1 MTGKQTGWMNER
13 EKNEQTIEEPANELS
28 KERIVKRVNKQMN
41 KCMND
46 RLNVVRA
53 NPKIEKTFCYYWP
66 FTIGSC
72 LYSGIDPAPG
82 SVSALSPTLYP
93 HLPLFYNK

>member
-1 MTGKQTGWMNER
+1 MTGKRTDWMNER

-53 NPKIEKTFCYYWP
+53 NPKIEKKKENILLLLAIYHW
-66 FTIGSC
+66 
-72 LYSGIDPAPG
+72 
-82 SVSALSPTLYP
+82 
-93 HLPLFYNK
+93 